1 MFYFHYAITCFNIV
15 ASGMHPTSTLGLE
28 FGDHLNHLLSC
39 LSMALINVHVAFIH
53 IIAANAINGLQVPN
67 PVFIFI
73 AAPDLLELRI
83 NGRIKLLI
91 QY

>member
-1 MFYFHYAITCFNIV
+1 MY
-15 ASGMHPTSTLGLE
+15 M
-28 FGDHLNHLLSC
+28 LL
-39 LSMALINVHVAFIH
+39 AFIH

-83 NGRIKLLI
+83 NNMESERSDKGTKEM
-91 QY
+91 QE